1 MKNIILFLLSI
12 ISIQVHAQEVHCT
25 PDVINI
31 NEGDVVSADVLNEI
45 LTQIR
50 SIQTGG
56 IATADLIG
64 TWQCTSTLRPGA
76 EGSGVIHNGY
86 TQNLLGLYTM
96 TQEVTIT
103 THNDLKVRFNYPHNF
118 GQGFLETNAQN
129 CLGHIVN
136 GKIVMTN
143 GLTDT
148 GSYEDTCY
156 NTGFYDIQKIANQC
170 FRMENINDSTTN
182 CRKTSIP
189 PLAPTSLSVTQT
201 SGATDSV
208 TLTWTAGDATEINYD
223 VKRKDSAEGTYT
235 SIGTPTA
242 ETYVDATA
250 TAGKTYWYRVYAI
263 NTNGTSLGSNVVNIA
278 L

>member
-12 ISIQVHAQEVHCT
+12 ISIQVHAQEVECT
-25 PDVINI
+25 PEVINI

-56 IATADLIG
+56 IATAELIG
-64 TWQCTSTLRPGA
+64 TWQCTSTLRPGGA
-76 EGSGVIHNGY
+76 SGTENGY
-86 TQNLLGLYTM
+86 SANSLGLYTM
-96 TQEVTIT
+96 TQEVAIT

-118 GQGFLETNAQN
+118 GQGFQETNAQN

-148 GSYEDTCY
+148 GNYEDTCY
-156 NTGFYDIQKIANQC
+156 NTGYYDIQMIANQC

-208 TLTWTAGDATEINYD
+208 TLTWTEGDATEINYD

-235 SIGTPTA
+235 SIGTPTV

-250 TAGKTYWYRVYAI
+250 TAGKTYWYRVFAI